1 MKVLFV
7 IDEYVY
13 YASEGVC
20 RVADIC
26 LSPLKGMPADR
37 LYYVLHPMR
46 NNGGVL
52 YVPTDSETVF
62 LRRLL
67 TSDEAEQLLNEIPGV
82 AAFEEPNAKALRL
95 RYTEAMHTHAPT
107 EWVKVIKTVRRRTE
121 LLAGASRTQRISETE
136 RSFAED
142 AKRFLYAE
150 LSLALNVPLGEMEQY
165 ITRHIERQLA

>member
-1 MKVLFV
+1 M
-7 IDEYVY
+7 
-13 YASEGVC
+13 
-20 RVADIC
+20 
-26 LSPLKGMPADR
+26 
-37 LYYVLHPMR
+37 
-46 NNGGVL
+46 
-52 YVPTDSETVF
+52 
-62 LRRLL
+62 
-67 TSDEAEQLLNEIPGV
+67 

>member
-52 YVPTDSETVF
+52 YVPT
-62 LRRLL
+62 
-67 TSDEAEQLLNEIPGV
+67 
-82 AAFEEPNAKALRL
+82 
-95 RYTEAMHTHAPT
+95 
-107 EWVKVIKTVRRRTE
+107 
-121 LLAGASRTQRISETE
+121 
-136 RSFAED
+136 
-142 AKRFLYAE
+142 AKRCSCA
-150 LSLALNVPLGEMEQY
+150 VC
-165 ITRHIERQLA
+165 